1 MANCD
6 VQFELKFNFNEY
18 RELLEK
24 AEKQIRELKVT
35 IEKVIDLKLTFDLIP
50 VGEELKEE
58 YRYLIAEEREMMAK
72 EVKEEFKKEEEK
84 TVFKCFKC
92 NEELNINNFIA
103 ITSREEG
110 HKNLCGDCYVQLSK
124 EKGNA
129 TQPEE
134 ENT

>member
-92 NEELNINNFIA
+92 NEELTIDNIIA
-103 ITSREEG
+103 ITPSEEG

-129 TQPEE
+129 T
-134 ENT
+134 